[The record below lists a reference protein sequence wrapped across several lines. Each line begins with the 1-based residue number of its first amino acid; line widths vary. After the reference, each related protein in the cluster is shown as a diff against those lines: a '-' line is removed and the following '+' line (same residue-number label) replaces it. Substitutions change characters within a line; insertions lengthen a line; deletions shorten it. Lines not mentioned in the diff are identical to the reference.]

1 MLTSYPK
8 QGGNIQ
14 DVTNASEPDSL
25 LGVNP
30 VKMHWR
36 SRARACWASV
46 CVNEA
51 CFMLEK

>member
-14 DVTNASEPDSL
+14 DATNASEPDL
-25 LGVNP
+25 VRGMNP
-30 VKMHWR
+30 EKMHWQ
-36 SRARACWASV
+36 SLVRACWVCV
-46 CVNEA
+46 CVNEV